1 MNKAELDFSTLN
13 AQSAAPAY
21 TSTFAYW
28 LGVLSD
34 PSAQVALD
42 ADEACAVMSYQYDS
56 EEQAIDEDGLR
67 GYPDIVPAVLHPV
80 APVTLALRWS
90 PFPSAIAALSTPVHL
105 HRAGYGKVLAVFRP
119 VGSPSFSAESA
130 DQRHFLSL
138 LQHCSARAD
147 RSKRWIFLTG
157 SPGWSY
163 TSEDFIAKSRKL
175 RRLMTDFGFVAC
187 ARTPGNASS
196 GTGTSDR

>member
-1 MNKAELDFSTLN
+1 MTPMNEAGLDFATLN

-42 ADEACAVMSYQYDS
+42 ADEACAVMSYQFGS
-56 EEQAIDEDGLR
+56 EEQAVDEAGLR
-67 GYPDIVPAVLHPV
+67 GYPNIIPAILHPV

-90 PFPSAIAALSTPVHL
+90 PFPTAIAALGVPVHL
-105 HRAGYGKVLAVFRP
+105 HRAEYGKVLAVFRP
-119 VGSPSFSAESA
+119 VESPSLSAETT
-130 DQRHFLSL
+130 DQLHFLSL
-138 LQHCSARAD
+138 LQHCSARAS
-147 RSKRWIFLTG
+147 RSKRWVFLTG

-163 TSEDFIAKSRKL
+163 TSEDFIDKSRKL
-175 RRLMTDFGFVAC
+175 RQLMADFGFVAY
-187 ARTPGNASS
+187 ARKPRTA
-196 GTGTSDR
+196 